1 MLMRVKGA
9 AASPADACVHDLYR
23 QLAARRAADARAAL
37 SAAPSRDAAFAQS
50 AAALEDAAGALF
62 LAAATGAG
70 PDGTAAHELE
80 AQADALVS
88 AAAHFEAAADRA
100 RGIAREPS

>member
-1 MLMRVKGA
+1 MRRAQPRRGVC
-9 AASPADACVHDLYR
+9 PER
-23 QLAARRAADARAAL
+23 RRARRR
-37 SAAPSRDAAFAQS
+37 R
-50 AAALEDAAGALF
+50 GALF

-88 AAAHFEAAADRA
+88 AAAHFEATADRA